1 VIEKRYITVKGQPV
15 CRVTLTLP
23 QSMWAVEV
31 RLLGDFN
38 EWRHDATP
46 MSRSRAGDWTVTLD
60 LEVGKTY
67 QMRYLIDDT
76 RWLNDPSADGY
87 VDNTF
92 GSDNF
97 VVVTD
102 PAFRK

>member
-31 RLLGDFN
+31 SLVGDFN
-38 EWRHDATP
+38 EWQHDATP
-46 MSRSRAGDWTVTLD
+46 LSRLRDGDWTVTLD
-60 LEVGKTY
+60 LEVGKSH
-67 QMRYLIDDT
+67 QMRYLVDNE
-76 RWLNDPSADGY
+76 RWLNDPSADAY
-87 VDNTF
+87 VANPF

-97 VVVTD
+97 IVVTD
-102 PAFRK
+102 PDFEK